1 MKHHFMHH
9 HFFFNTLACRNNCKI
24 DCSASAYPAYFRLL
38 RPMRTKS
45 KPSFR
50 SNWWSRYTS
59 FIRRRQRL
67 RSTAQPIF
75 SPSQNQCGS
84 VALAT
89 AAGRIKRRGDWHT
102 TSRGGIRAGIR
113 DFYTAVA
120 LSLVHTYIIVLVM
133 LEKQKNSTCRNFSV
147 YLVIIKQRVFFCL
160 SCVFFLKPCGR
171 P

>member
-9 HFFFNTLACRNNCKI
+9 HFFFNTLACRNNCKM

-45 KPSFR
+45 KPSDQTDGDGILP
-50 SNWWSRYTS
+50 SSGGGS
-59 FIRRRQRL
+59 GCAQRHN
-67 RSTAQPIF
+67 RFF
-75 SPSQNQCGS
+75 SPSQNRCGS
-84 VALAT
+84 VALAI
-89 AAGRIKRRGDWHT
+89 AAERIKRRGDWHT
-102 TSRGGIRAGIR
+102 TFRGDIRAGTR